1 MIDVT
6 NRSSLALKKSILKS
20 VGRLI
25 RGLSAL
31 FWGLPLALLA
41 EAHTDLYARA
51 REMGVLLP
59 LLANAMLLFGLF
71 QIGKFQPQERIW
83 SKAVDRS
90 ILIGVLNMG
99 LTPFLFFW
107 HDFPLIP
114 FYSFSVA
121 LLFFCGLTYLYHL
134 NFLLKRLAFMIPD
147 ETLRHDTELFSGLN
161 RRMLSMMMICTLLYH
176 LVWLFSSLPAPVVF
190 FLKMVENARPWLT
203 VFMVVMPVAMTMTMV
218 WKIKEILLDNFY
230 DWSLEING
238 NVESDGSG

>member
-1 MIDVT
+1 MNAVSQ
-6 NRSSLALKKSILKS
+6 RSDLTLKKSILKS

-31 FWGLPLALLA
+31 FWGLPVALLS
-41 EAHTDLYARA
+41 EAHTELYARA

-59 LLANAMLLFGLF
+59 LLTNGMLLFGLV
-71 QIGKFQPQERIW
+71 QIGKFQTQERIW

-90 ILIGVLNMG
+90 ILIGVLNLG

-107 HDFPLIP
+107 HDFPRVP

-121 LLFFCGLTYLYHL
+121 LLFFCGLLYLYHL
-134 NFLLKRLAFMIPD
+134 NFVLKRLAFMIPD

-161 RRMLSMMMICTLLYH
+161 RRMLSMMMIMTLMYH
-176 LVWLFSSLPAPVVF
+176 GIWALPSLPSPVF
-190 FLKMVENARPWLT
+190 ILLKMIESVRPWLI

-218 WKIKEILLDNFY
+218 WKIKEILLDNVY
-230 DWSLEING
+230 EWSKEINSRTLPD
-238 NVESDGSG
+238 EPS